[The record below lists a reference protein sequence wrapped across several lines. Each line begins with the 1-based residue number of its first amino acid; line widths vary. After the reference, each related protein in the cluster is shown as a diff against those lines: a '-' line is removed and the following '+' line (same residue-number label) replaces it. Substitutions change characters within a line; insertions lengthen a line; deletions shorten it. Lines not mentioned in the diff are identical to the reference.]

1 MAVSPILV
9 SAVEGYA
16 LWAET
21 WDAAPSPI
29 VALEERML
37 APWIERVRPRHAI
50 DVGCGTGRWS
60 ARLSALGF
68 DSSSAM
74 LQVAGRK
81 PVLAGRLVLAAATAL
96 PIAAGSTDLVLCAL
110 TLAHIRD
117 QSSALAEFARVLEP
131 GGTLLL
137 TDFHPEAA
145 AQGWRRTFR
154 HDGQVYEL
162 ENYPYAIAGLCS
174 ASAGVLTCREVIDAR
189 IGEPERPLFDLAGR
203 PELFNAACTAP
214 AVQLSWWTRL

>member
-1 MAVSPILV
+1 MADSPILV
-9 SAVEGYA
+9 SAGEGYA

-21 WDAAPSPI
+21 WDATPSPI

-37 APWIERVRPRHAI
+37 APWIERVRPRRAI

-81 PVLAGRLVLAAATAL
+81 PVLAGRLALAAATAL
-96 PIAAGSTDLVLCAL
+96 PIAAGSIDLVLCAL

-117 QSSALAEFARVLEP
+117 QSAALAEFARVLEP

-145 AQGWRRTFR
+145 VQGWRRTFR

-174 ASAGVLTCREVIDAR
+174 AAAGILTCREVIDAR

-203 PELFNAACTAP
+203 LELFNAACTAP